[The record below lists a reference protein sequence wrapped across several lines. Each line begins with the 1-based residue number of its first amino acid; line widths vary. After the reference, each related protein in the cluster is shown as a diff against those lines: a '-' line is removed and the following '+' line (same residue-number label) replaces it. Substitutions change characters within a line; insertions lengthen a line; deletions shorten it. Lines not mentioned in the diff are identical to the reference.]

1 MMRKNIILPGL
12 FIFILFIS
20 SPVIALVNLSD
31 IISSEDADKAIHEI
45 SRKIEKSP
53 EQAELYVSRGDIYFL
68 IHEFDSAEEDYSKA
82 IALNNKLD
90 AAYYGRGMTL
100 GRQGLVQE
108 GIDISGWE
116 TKKML
121 SKI

>member
-12 FIFILFIS
+12 FIFILFVS

-31 IISSEDADKAIHEI
+31 IISSEDAEKAIHEI
-45 SRKIEKSP
+45 SNKIEKLP
-53 EQAELYVSRGDIYFL
+53 ELAELYVSRGDIYFL

-90 AAYYGRGMTL
+90 ADE
-100 GRQGLVQE
+100 V
-108 GIDISGWE
+108 
-116 TKKML
+116 
-121 SKI
+121 